1 MGVRECQTIYSYSIW
16 IQLLHR
22 KEVLPEVSKRI
33 GKLDEM
39 LPVNRGNPACGE
51 IPFRTSFL
59 NRVKILSD
67 ISVSEVNQVVSE
79 IPLNPYIADFIENN
93 RDRCYVVTGNLD
105 VWISG
110 LMKKLKMENHCYCSK
125 ADVKNDRI
133 SKVVSVADKE
143 LMVRQF
149 VQPMVVVGD
158 GDNDSGMARMADIAV
173 GFGGVRPI
181 AQSLLRNSDFAFTM
195 IKMCRFS
202 VATVVKG
209 DDHD

>member
-1 MGVRECQTIYSYSIW
+1 M
-16 IQLLHR
+16 
-22 KEVLPEVSKRI
+22 
-33 GKLDEM
+33 
-39 LPVNRGNPACGE
+39 
-51 IPFRTSFL
+51 
-59 NRVKILSD
+59 
-67 ISVSEVNQVVSE
+67 SEVNQVVSE

-105 VWISG
+105 VWIG

-125 ADVKNDRI
+125 ADVVDDRI

-149 VQPMVVVGD
+149 VQPLVVVGD

-181 AQSLLRNSDFAFTM
+181 AQSLLRNSDFAFY
-195 IKMCRFS
+195 
-202 VATVVKG
+202 
-209 DDHD
+209 DDKRCAEFLWQLL

>member
-1 MGVRECQTIYSYSIW
+1 MSEYIFLFDMDSTIT
-16 IQLLHR
+16 Q

-33 GKLDEM
+33 GRLDEM
-39 LPVNRGNPACGE
+39 RKLTATMRGE
-51 IPFRTSFL
+51 LPFRTSFL

-67 ISVSEVNQVVSE
+67 ISVAEVNQAVSE
-79 IPLNPYIADFIENN
+79 IPLNPYIAEFIEQN

-125 ADVKNDRI
+125 ADVINDRI

-149 VQPMVVVGD
+149 VQPMVVIGD
-158 GDNDSGMARMADIAV
+158 GDNDSGMARMADIAI

-181 AQSLLRNSDFAFTM
+181 AQSLLRNADFAFYED
-195 IKMCRFS
+195 KRCAEFLW
-202 VATVVKG
+202 KLL
-209 DDHD
+209 

>member
-1 MGVRECQTIYSYSIW
+1 MDSTIT
-16 IQLLHR
+16 R

-39 LPVNRGNPACGE
+39 RRLTEATMRGE

-133 SKVVSVADKE
+133 SKVVSVADLVIFNGRSDVLLIQIAHGGKAQRRVCILLQLHDQISVVPALLE
-143 LMVRQF
+143 LVH
-149 VQPMVVVGD
+149 
-158 GDNDSGMARMADIAV
+158 AV
-173 GFGGVRPI
+173 
-181 AQSLLRNSDFAFTM
+181 
-195 IKMCRFS
+195 
-202 VATVVKG
+202 
-209 DDHD
+209 

>member
-1 MGVRECQTIYSYSIW
+1 MSDYIFLFDMDSTIT
-16 IQLLHR
+16 R

-39 LPVNRGNPACGE
+39 QRLTEATMCGE

-67 ISVSEVNQVVSE
+67 ISVTEVNQVVSE
-79 IPLNPYIADFIENN
+79 IPLNAHITEFIEKN
-93 RDRCYVVTGNLD
+93 RERCYVVTGNLD

-110 LMKKLKMENHCYCSK
+110 LMKRIKMEHHCYCSK
-125 ADVKNDRI
+125 ADVVNDRI

-143 LMVRQF
+143 LIVKQF

-158 GDNDSGMARMADIAV
+158 GDNDSGMAQMADIAI

-181 AQSLLRNSDFAFTM
+181 AISLLRNSDFAFYED
-195 IKMCRFS
+195 KRCADFLWQLL
-202 VATVVKG
+202 
-209 DDHD
+209 